1 MRRVLAGA
9 VLLFGVLVA
18 PAGATGHEISIHDTR
33 FDPDFVSVATGDT
46 VTWVNDDDI
55 SHTVTSDDDVFD
67 SRQTCGGDTDPEDC
81 TLEPGDEF
89 TPDDIG
95 SLSPGDYPYH
105 CEIHASM
112 HGLLTVRAPATT
124 TSSTTT
130 TTRPTT
136 TTSSTTTTTTLAATT
151 TTLATTVTTEAASSS
166 DDGGGGGLTWL
177 IVALIVVVLG
187 AIIAT
192 GTYMYRNRDI
202 PEFDDRPPGP
212 PGPPKP
218 RS

>member
-55 SHTVTSDDDVFD
+55 SHTVTSDDDV
-67 SRQTCGGDTDPEDC
+67 
-81 TLEPGDEF
+81 
-89 TPDDIG
+89 IG

-212 PGPPKP
+212 PRPPKP